1 LSSDELLSIVE
12 DNIPKYKEKIYIPIQ
27 TLSMFLAQALND
39 DRSCSK
45 AVNDLIIQKNHKKI
59 RDQSVQICKR
69 TVLLGRN
76 CPF

>member
-1 LSSDELLSIVE
+1 
-12 DNIPKYKEKIYIPIQ
+12 
-27 TLSMFLAQALND
+27 MFLAQALND

-76 CPF
+76 